1 MFFKCLFI
9 KIMMLLWKIKSNNLL
24 SALFLKCSLVT
35 NLHLTMKLLL
45 VLMYF
50 SITTCTGL
58 LLFLIIKYLQEKPF
72 GKQFVTDHL
81 SINLSWAIFA
91 SVAYL
96 SGAIIIRETCGPFDD
111 RISKLVLFWQQFF
124 NLQVLMCLV
133 SMQVTQFCNVFFSDR

>member
-1 MFFKCLFI
+1 
-9 KIMMLLWKIKSNNLL
+9 
-24 SALFLKCSLVT
+24 
-35 NLHLTMKLLL
+35 MKLLL

-91 SVAYL
+91 SVAFL
-96 SGAIIIRETCGPFDD
+96 SAAIIVRETFGPFDD
-111 RISKLVLFWQQFF
+111 QISKLVLFWQQFF